1 MVLFCFETIYLF
13 KRHLPKYGR
22 TKLISI
28 RIEDEHVLSIM
39 IEKPSNFNFHVGEY
53 INICLPNIVRN
64 EWHPFTICSS
74 PERKDIIRLT
84 IMKKQKETRKIYEH
98 FSKEQ
103 NSDRNSQITEIT
115 VDNLNNDLESNSRN
129 LLVYPREITFIDKQ
143 KDALCFA
150 LESLIYELREQRC
163 KCSRCSTM
171 NYTQSFRNILDEFET
186 EQESYLAATT
196 PSSTTNSQSRYLD
209 IHLYCT
215 STRSHEQAMLG
226 NLPYNLVANM
236 YEVIRHE
243 DVHTQ
248 LRTPIHIGRP
258 PWKLL
263 FAKFKAEHRSTN
275 VFFIGYRIMADEI
288 KKHCNEHSFRFQHE
302 PYF

>member
-1 MVLFCFETIYLF
+1 MVICSFQCIRQRSGCYQLFRYTHYLFWPIFILLVLHAPNFWKWAIGPMVLFCFETIYLF

-28 RIEDEHVLSIM
+28 GIEDEHVLSLM
-39 IEKPSNFNFHVGEY
+39 IKLY
-53 INICLPNIVRN
+53 Y
-64 EWHPFTICSS
+64 
-74 PERKDIIRLT
+74 
-84 IMKKQKETRKIYEH
+84 KELLS
-98 FSKEQ
+98 FEQ

-129 LLVYPREITFIDKQ
+129 LLVYPKEITFIDKQ

-150 LESLIYELREQRC
+150 FESLIYELREQRF

-215 STRSHEQAMLG
+215 SIHSNEQTMLR
-226 NLPYNLVANM
+226 NLPYHLVANM

-248 LRTPIHIGRP
+248 LRTPTHVGRP

>member
-1 MVLFCFETIYLF
+1 MVICSFQCIRQRSGCYQLFRYTHYLFWPIFILLVLHAPNFWKWAIGPMVLFCFETIYLF

-28 RIEDEHVLSIM
+28 GIEDEHVLSLM
-39 IEKPSNFNFHVGEY
+39 IKLY
-53 INICLPNIVRN
+53 Y
-64 EWHPFTICSS
+64 
-74 PERKDIIRLT
+74 
-84 IMKKQKETRKIYEH
+84 KE
-98 FSKEQ
+98 
-103 NSDRNSQITEIT
+103 
-115 VDNLNNDLESNSRN
+115 
-129 LLVYPREITFIDKQ
+129 LLSF
-143 KDALCFA
+143 
-150 LESLIYELREQRC
+150 ESLIYELREQRC